1 MNKNV
6 ADFKIKRI
14 LFTLGIVYA
23 YADIIKKK
31 TLRKRSRKECQP
43 KLMAPEDAFF
53 EYFCI

>member
-14 LFTLGIVYA
+14 LLTLGIVCA

-31 TLRKRSRKECQP
+31 PWENQDGRNASLN
-43 KLMAPEDAFF
+43 
-53 EYFCI
+53 

>member
-31 TLRKRSRKECQP
+31 P
-43 KLMAPEDAFF
+43 
-53 EYFCI
+53 